1 MIGKKKMNKIFYIW
15 KIVKDRWLKPYDD
28 IILRF
33 NTKAEQ
39 GNPLIWRVFVNGIEY
54 LASEFEIHGYV
65 YSALT
70 KEQDNI
76 KYNVGCK
83 GRIRWEGSKAV
94 IITPKKANDIVI

>member
-1 MIGKKKMNKIFYIW
+1 MNKVIYIW

-33 NTKAEQ
+33 NTKAIE
-39 GNPLIWRVFVNGIEY
+39 GDKLIWRVFINGIEH

-65 YSALT
+65 YDIKS
-70 KEQDNI
+70 EENGVI

-94 IITPKKANDIVI
+94 IITPRKGTEQLV